1 METVMDRIKRDEYS
15 VPVTVGEDRFLF
27 DPHYDTIHTFRW
39 LGHTIIKILHDEGM
53 VQIHADAAYG
63 DELADKSG
71 AEVFERQQIG
81 EREYKRYLDMRSS
94 TLDDEWLV

>member
-1 METVMDRIKRDEYS
+1 MEDRIRREEYS
-15 VPVTVGEDRFLF
+15 IPVRVGDTPAEFLF

-39 LGHTIIKILHDEGM
+39 LGHSIIKILHDEGM
-53 VQIHADAAYG
+53 VQIHTDAEYG